1 MSILEFGRSPANACT
16 YEDKRGK
23 MSILEFGRSPA
34 NACTYEDERGK
45 MSILEFGRSS
55 ANRVHI
61 FIIQCKICSLRL
73 EQFLGANFNEHP
85 EHTAFAS
92 P

>member
-1 MSILEFGRSPANACT
+1 
-16 YEDKRGK
+16 

-55 ANRVHI
+55 ANRVLHLYY
-61 FIIQCKICSLRL
+61 SM
-73 EQFLGANFNEHP
+73 
-85 EHTAFAS
+85 
-92 P
+92 